1 MLDGAKVGTIGVLH
15 PDVLDKFQLKNPV
28 SVFELDFEPIWT
40 FFKTNNACTNSKPCA
55 RKTKSC
61 ANS

>member
-1 MLDGAKVGTIGVLH
+1 MLDGVKVGTIGVLH

-40 FFKTNNACTNSKPCA
+40 FFKKNNA
-55 RKTKSC
+55 
-61 ANS
+61 